1 MDLTLKL
8 KKIREQANDALTVY
22 EKTRL
27 DYAYMEIVLKEAP
40 DVYEFR
46 HEIRTFQ
53 QLCLIY
59 ITVYDEALYSQ
70 FLVLLQKLMDKM
82 D

>member
-1 MDLTLKL
+1 MEVRLKL
-8 KKIREQANDALTVY
+8 KELRKQANDAVTLY

-27 DYAYMEIVLKEAP
+27 DYAYMETVLKEAP
-40 DVYEFR
+40 DIYEYR

-59 ITVYDEALYSQ
+59 KTVYDEALYGQ